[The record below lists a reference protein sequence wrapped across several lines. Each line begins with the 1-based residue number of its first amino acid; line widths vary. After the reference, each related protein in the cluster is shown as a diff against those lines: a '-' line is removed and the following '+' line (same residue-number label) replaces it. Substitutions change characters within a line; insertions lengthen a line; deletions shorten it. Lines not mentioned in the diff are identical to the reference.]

1 MNKVLQPIINNIP
14 LFIISI
20 LLLGGFD
27 VAYQQYLFHEID
39 TVGIVMAYG
48 EIIITAT
55 LICYISWVLRKLHLK
70 VFFYIFLFIIYTINL
85 YLTYAYSTDITPNIL
100 LILSETNNKEVS
112 GFFSTIISGTAT
124 FKTIFAVSILLILTI
139 IGEIHNAK
147 IKKIAEKPI
156 YKCIVLSFLLFG
168 IICGVST
175 FKRYWDLANY
185 KDPYDSERWILGKA
199 YFSKRMPITNLVYSV
214 NALILSSLEL
224 NQMVEVTEASLSD
237 VDLKDSDSLNIVLVI
252 GESYNKYHSQLYGY
266 SLNTTP
272 FQYEEFTKGNL
283 HKFTNIKAPHNM
295 TSVVLKN
302 VLCCNDVHENERWF
316 DAPFFPAIFKKAGY
330 GVWLWDNQYQQ
341 DHNYPWNFTL
351 NSIMFN
357 DTVKQ
362 LSYTS
367 INDKGFQFDDDL
379 IFNFEKNE
387 LSKLGKHN
395 LIVFHLWGQHLPA
408 DAQFPKNSKYN
419 IFSIKDI
426 KNKATYLNND
436 SRQVIADYDNATY
449 YNDQVIS
456 HIVNIFKDKNT
467 ILIYFPD
474 HGEEIYDYQDSCGRQ
489 VFGEVEITP
498 QNIKYQLEIP
508 FTIWASETWKRK
520 HEPEWMTMGEYT
532 DRAFTTDNICHM
544 LFRLAGINTKA
555 YNNKRDLLD
564 QDFIP
569 QTKEYDIV
577 SL

>member
-1 MNKVLQPIINNIP
+1 MNKALLPITENIP
-14 LFIISI
+14 LFIISF

-39 TVGIVMAYG
+39 TIGMVMAYG
-48 EIIITAT
+48 EITLTAT
-55 LICYISWVLRKLHLK
+55 LICYISWVLRKLYLK
-70 VFFYIFLFIIYTINL
+70 VFFYIFLFLIYTINL

-100 LILSETNNKEVS
+100 LILSETNNKEVL
-112 GFFSTIISGTAT
+112 GFFGTLITGTAAL
-124 FKTIFAVSILLILTI
+124 KTIFVVSFLLILTI
-139 IGEIHNAK
+139 IGEIYNNI
-147 IKKIAEKPI
+147 IKKHVEKPI
-156 YKCIVLSFLLFG
+156 YKTIILSILLFG
-168 IICGVST
+168 IVCGASS

-185 KDPYDSERWILGKA
+185 KNPYDSERWIMAKA
-199 YFSKRMPITNLVYSV
+199 YFRKRMPITNLIYSV
-214 NALILSSLEL
+214 NALHLSSLEL
-224 NQMVEVTEASLSD
+224 NHMIDVTEASLTD
-237 VDLKDSDSLNIVLVI
+237 VDLLDSDSLNIVLVI
-252 GESYNKYHSQLYGY
+252 GESYSKYHSQLYGY
-266 SLNTTP
+266 PLNTTP

-302 VLCCNDVHENERWF
+302 VLCCNNVHENERWF

-330 GVWLWDNQYQQ
+330 NVWLWDNQYHQ
-341 DHNYPWNFTL
+341 DHNYPWSFTL

-357 DTVKQ
+357 NTVKQ

-367 INDKGFQFDDDL
+367 INDKGFQYDDDL
-379 IFNFEKNE
+379 VLDFEKNK

-408 DAQFPKNSKYN
+408 DTQFPKNNKYN

-426 KNKATYLNND
+426 KNKATYLNNN

-449 YNDQVIS
+449 YNDQVIR

-467 ILIYFPD
+467 ILVYFPD
-474 HGEEIYDYQDSCGRQ
+474 HGEEVYDYQDSCGRQ
-489 VFGEVEITP
+489 VFGEVEITLEH
-498 QNIKYQLEIP
+498 IKYQLEIP

-520 HEPEWMTMGEYT
+520 HEPEWMDMREYT

-544 LFRLAGINTKA
+544 LFRLAGIKTKE
-555 YNNKRDLLD
+555 YNNTRDLLD
-564 QDFIP
+564 KDFIP
-569 QTKEYDIV
+569 QTKEYDIM